1 MSAFVVKQITVS
13 LCREV
18 VGMHNICKVTEVK
31 TRPFKAYGQRGRA
44 LCGAFILWRTPAV
57 FTLMLFQSHSLLMH
71 VSLSCARV
79 VPDSVPP
86 SPKLR
91 PRLSVWLSVGRL
103 EVRDEAPLVSYS
115 SWCNREQPGSKL
127 PSSGI
132 IPAHAINEV
141 IVLDYK
147 ICIFKT

>member
-1 MSAFVVKQITVS
+1 MNTHGVHLSIFLSSAEAAFYNFHVPHSRKLQTHLS
-13 LCREV
+13 SWLR
-18 VGMHNICKVTEVK
+18 VGWV
-31 TRPFKAYGQRGRA
+31 
-44 LCGAFILWRTPAV
+44 
-57 FTLMLFQSHSLLMH
+57 
-71 VSLSCARV
+71 
-79 VPDSVPP
+79 
-86 SPKLR
+86 
-91 PRLSVWLSVGRL
+91 